1 MSSQDVKKHFFM
13 HISLLDPFLSKF
25 EKIENFRFF
34 QNFDLWV
41 KKSLAKKLPF
51 WVQKCIK
58 SIKIIFLTHKLFP
71 NKNAAVNWTSN
82 PKFQKDL

>member
-1 MSSQDVKKHFFM
+1 MSSWDVKNHFFM
-13 HISLLDPFLSKF
+13 HISLLDPFLSNF

-41 KKSLAKKLPF
+41 KNVLAKKLPF

-58 SIKIIFLTHKLFP
+58 NIKITFLTHKLFP
-71 NKNAAVNWTSN
+71 KNFGAVNSIWN
-82 PKFQKDL
+82 PKI